1 MKHRLYCMGKPVLF
15 LRARALLKPSFYTF
29 TAYCRQYTNPFA
41 NIMSSP
47 KDNKLIWKLTPEII
61 NKSAD
66 ELMTKTKAVYDG
78 VGALSSEAVT
88 YNNVVKALA
97 DNECEY
103 SVVRNNL
110 DFMQHVSPDKELRDV
125 SVEIDKKLSEFDV
138 EMSMRQD
145 VFDSLVDFEKK
156 SSPEGTAESK
166 RYVERMIKYG
176 RRNGLHLPK
185 EKQEKIKEIKKRMS
199 DLSIDFSKNLNE
211 ENTILTFTEEEL
223 AGVPEDFLKSLEK
236 NEDGKLKVSLKYPH
250 YFPCMK
256 KARNPET
263 RKKLETAF
271 NSRCLE
277 PNTAILEELVELRA
291 QKADILGFPTHAAFI
306 LDMRMAKDPEKVK
319 NFLVDL
325 AEKLRPLQDKEV
337 KVFLDYKKE
346 ECEKYGYTYD
356 GKINYWDLRYY
367 MTMTEERQYAVDSN
381 LLKEYFPME
390 VVTAGLLDIYQEL
403 LNLKFTKVKD
413 VEVWH
418 PEVTLYS
425 VEDVASSNLLGY
437 FYLDLYPRE
446 GKYGHAAC
454 FGLQPG
460 CLLPDGKRQV
470 SVAAMVANFTKPTE
484 DKPALL
490 THDEVETY
498 FHEFGH
504 VMHQICAQSEFAQF
518 SGTNVER
525 DFVEAPSQMLE
536 NWCWEKEPL
545 RRMSKHYKTGE
556 AIPDELLDKLIKS
569 RIANAGMF
577 NLRQI
582 LLGMFDQ
589 TIHTQKKADTAKL
602 FSELSQKYLGFPSTE
617 GTNMSASFGHLAGG
631 YDAQYYGY
639 MWSEVFC
646 MDMFY
651 ARFKKEGIMS
661 PKVGGDYRRC
671 ILQPGGSIDAAD
683 MLRNFLGRDPSQES
697 FLISKGLKP
706 SA

>member
-1 MKHRLYCMGKPVLF
+1 
-15 LRARALLKPSFYTF
+15 
-29 TAYCRQYTNPFA
+29 
-41 NIMSSP
+41 
-47 KDNKLIWKLTPEII
+47 
-61 NKSAD
+61 
-66 ELMTKTKAVYDG
+66 
-78 VGALSSEAVT
+78 
-88 YNNVVKALA
+88 
-97 DNECEY
+97 
-103 SVVRNNL
+103 
-110 DFMQHVSPDKELRDV
+110 
-125 SVEIDKKLSEFDV
+125 
-138 EMSMRQD
+138 
-145 VFDSLVDFEKK
+145 
-156 SSPEGTAESK
+156 
-166 RYVERMIKYG
+166 
-176 RRNGLHLPK
+176 
-185 EKQEKIKEIKKRMS
+185 MS

-236 NEDGKLKVSLKYPH
+236 NDEGKLKVSLKYPH

-256 KARNPET
+256 KARNPDT
-263 RKKLETAF
+263 RRKLETAF
-271 NSRCLE
+271 NSRCLKE
-277 PNTAILEELVELRA
+277 NTAILEELIELRA
-291 QKADILGFPTHAAFI
+291 KKADILGFPTHAAFV
-306 LDMRMAKDPEKVK
+306 LDMRMAKDPDTVK

-325 AEKLRPLQDKEV
+325 AQKLRPLQNQEV

-346 ECEKYGYTYD
+346 ECDKYGYQYD

-390 VVTAGLLDIYQEL
+390 TVTAGLLDIYQEL
-403 LNLKFTKVKD
+403 LNLKFTQVKD
-413 VEVWH
+413 AEVWH
-418 PEVTLYS
+418 PEVTLYT
-425 VEDVASSNLLGY
+425 VEDKESSNLLGY

-460 CLLPDGKRQV
+460 CQQPDGKRQV
-470 SVAAMVANFTKPTE
+470 AVAGMVANFTKPTE

-504 VMHQICAQSEFAQF
+504 VMHQICAQAEFSLF
-518 SGTNVER
+518 SGTSVER

-545 RRMSKHYKTGE
+545 QRMSKHYKTG
-556 AIPDELLDKLIKS
+556 APIPDDLLEKLIKS

-589 TIHTQKKADTAKL
+589 TVHTQKKADTAKL
-602 FSELSQKYLGFPSTE
+602 FSEISQEYLGFPSTE

-651 ARFKKEGIMS
+651 TRFKKEGIMS

-671 ILQPGGSIDAAD
+671 ILHPGGSKDASD
-683 MLRNFLGRDPSQES
+683 MLRDFLGRDPTPEA
-697 FLISKGLKP
+697 FLISKGLNP
-706 SA
+706 NA

>member
-1 MKHRLYCMGKPVLF
+1 MGKPVLF
-15 LRARALLKPSFYTF
+15 LRARALLKPAFNTL
-29 TAYCRQYTNPFA
+29 TAYYRHYTNPFA
-41 NIMSSP
+41 DIMSST
-47 KDNKLIWKLTPEII
+47 KDNKLIWKLTPDII
-61 NKSAD
+61 KKSAD
-66 ELMTKTKAVYDG
+66 DLMTKTKTVYDT
-78 VGALSSEAVT
+78 VGALPSESVT
-88 YNNVVKALA
+88 YNSVVKALA
-97 DNECEY
+97 DNDCEY

-110 DFMQHVSPDKELRDV
+110 DFMQHVSPDKDLRDA
-125 SVEIDKKLSEFDV
+125 SVEVDKKLSEFDV

-145 VFDSLVDFEKK
+145 VFDALVTFEKK
-156 SSPEGTAESK
+156 SSTDGSTESK
-166 RYVERMIKYG
+166 RYVERMIKLG
-176 RRNGLHLPK
+176 RRNGLHLPTD
-185 EKQEKIKEIKKRMS
+185 KQQKIKEIKKRMS

-236 NEDGKLKVSLKYPH
+236 NEDGKLKVTLKYPH

-271 NSRCLE
+271 NSRCLK
-277 PNTAILEELVELRA
+277 PNTAILEELVELRS
-291 QKADILGFPTHAAFI
+291 QKADILGFPTHAAFV
-306 LDMRMAKDPEKVK
+306 LDMRMAKDPEKVRT
-319 NFLVDL
+319 FLVDL
-325 AEKLRPLQDKEV
+325 AKKLRPLQEQEV
-337 KVFLDYKKE
+337 KVYLEYKKE
-346 ECEKYGYTYD
+346 ECDKYGYEYD
-356 GKINYWDLRYY
+356 GKIHYWDLRYY

-390 VVTAGLLDIYQEL
+390 VVTTGLLDIYQEL
-403 LNLKFTKVKD
+403 LNLKFAQVKD

-425 VEDVASSNLLGY
+425 VVDRESSNLLGY

-460 CLLPDGKRQV
+460 CIQPDGKRQI

-504 VMHQICAQSEFAQF
+504 VMHQICAQSEFALF
-518 SGTNVER
+518 SGTSVER

-536 NWCWEKEPL
+536 NWCWEKDPL
-545 RRMSKHYKTGE
+545 QRMSKHYKTGE
-556 AIPDELLDKLIKS
+556 AIPDHLLDKLIKS

-589 TIHTQKKADTAKL
+589 TIHTQKKVDTAKL
-602 FSELSQKYLGFPSTE
+602 FSEISQEYLGFPSTE

-651 ARFKKEGIMS
+651 TRFKKEGIMS

-683 MLRNFLGRDPSQES
+683 MLRNFLGRDPTPEA
-697 FLISKGLKP
+697 FLISKGLNP
-706 SA
+706 NA

>member
-1 MKHRLYCMGKPVLF
+1 MGKPVLF
-15 LRARALLKPSFYTF
+15 LRSRIVKSSFYTLRVF
-29 TAYCRQYTNPFA
+29 YRQYTNPFA
-41 NIMSSP
+41 NIMSTP
-47 KDNKLIWKLTPEII
+47 KDNKLIWKLTPDII
-61 NKSAD
+61 KKSAD
-66 ELMTKTKAVYDG
+66 ELMAKTKAVYDG
-78 VGALSSEAVT
+78 VGALSPDAVT
-88 YNNVVKALA
+88 YTNVVKALA
-97 DNECEY
+97 DNDCEY
-103 SVVRNNL
+103 AVVRNNL
-110 DFMQHVSPDKELRDV
+110 DFMQHVSADKELRDA
-125 SVEIDKKLSEFDV
+125 SVEIDKKVSEFDV

-145 VFDSLVDFEKK
+145 VFDALVNFEKK
-156 SSPEGTAESK
+156 SSNEGSAESK
-166 RYVERMIKYG
+166 RYVERMIKLG

-236 NEDGKLKVSLKYPH
+236 NEEGKLKVSLKYPH

-256 KARNPET
+256 KARNPDT
-263 RKKLETAF
+263 RRKLETAF
-271 NSRCLE
+271 NSRCLKE
-277 PNTAILEELVELRA
+277 NTAILEELIELRA
-291 QKADILGFPTHAAFI
+291 KKADILGFPTHAAFV
-306 LDMRMAKDPEKVK
+306 LDMRMAKDPDTVK

-325 AEKLRPLQDKEV
+325 AQKLRPLQNQEV

-346 ECEKYGYTYD
+346 ECEKYGYEYD

-390 VVTAGLLDIYQEL
+390 TVTAGLLDIYQEL
-403 LNLKFTKVKD
+403 LNLKFTQVKD
-413 VEVWH
+413 AEVWH
-418 PEVTLYS
+418 PEVTLYT
-425 VEDVASSNLLGY
+425 VEDKESSNLLGY

-460 CLLPDGKRQV
+460 CLQPDGRRQV
-470 SVAAMVANFTKPTE
+470 SVAGMVANFTKPTE

-504 VMHQICAQSEFAQF
+504 VMHQICAQAEFALF
-518 SGTNVER
+518 SGTSVER

-545 RRMSKHYKTGE
+545 QRMSKHYKTG
-556 AIPDELLDKLIKS
+556 APIPDDLLEKLIKS

-602 FSELSQKYLGFPSTE
+602 FSEISQEYLGFPSTE

-651 ARFKKEGIMS
+651 TRFKKEGIMS

-671 ILQPGGSIDAAD
+671 ILHPGGSKDASD
-683 MLRNFLGRDPSQES
+683 MLRDFLGRDPTPEA
-697 FLISKGLKP
+697 FLISKGLNPK
-706 SA
+706 A